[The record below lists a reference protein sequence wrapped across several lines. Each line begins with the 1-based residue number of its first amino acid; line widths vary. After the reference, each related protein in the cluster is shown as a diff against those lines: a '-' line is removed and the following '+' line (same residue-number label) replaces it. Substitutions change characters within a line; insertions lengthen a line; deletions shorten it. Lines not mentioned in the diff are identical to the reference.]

1 MLLGPE
7 TPLAEMTPASSA
19 AVPINFLGPV
29 ASGRKGL
36 GVRSCFHVRPF
47 YGLSQNPFETLAA
60 VHVSP
65 RAWLCSDISECR
77 FQIPDENVRLP
88 GRERRTLLQL
98 LTHILFDNYIN
109 IGYLSVATRKF
120 LEEFGSGEAT

>member
-1 MLLGPE
+1 MG
-7 TPLAEMTPASSA
+7 S
-19 AVPINFLGPV
+19 
-29 ASGRKGL
+29 
-36 GVRSCFHVRPF
+36 VRTRLKRWRLF
-47 YGLSQNPFETLAA
+47 T
-60 VHVSP
+60 VSP